1 MAVTINIPSQVKTYA
16 NLAAFPVSGS
26 LKTIYI
32 AEDTNKTYRWT
43 GSVYVEISASAAMT
57 WGQIGGT
64 LSNQT
69 DLQNALDAK
78 VPTARTLTING
89 VTQDLSADRTFTI
102 ATGLT
107 VGTTPIA
114 SGTIGRVLFQGTGNV
129 LQQSSSL
136 FWDGTN
142 NRLGIGTETPSYNLD
157 VVSASSPNFRIARTG
172 ATEIRIGASTLAG
185 GGIIGTYSASTLN
198 FLTNGT
204 ESFRIFT
211 TQNIGIN
218 TTTDAGFRLDVNGT
232 ARVATNLFFD
242 RSYATTFYGFN
253 GNSRVYIGAPATNV
267 LALYTDDAERMRI
280 SPTGNVGIGT
290 TTPLVSLDIRTSNN
304 STITPLSS
312 VPNDS
317 TTLLVGNTGTNGILA
332 LGQNNTGQAWLQGRS
347 RLGNGTSQPIL
358 LNPLGGNILIG
369 TTTDAGYKLDVN
381 GTARVQG
388 NSFEVTNGTNK
399 IAITSTQIS
408 CLAGVSVSDLNIVAG
423 PISAP
428 NSILGIGTT
437 VSGGSTTI
445 LRLGAG
451 NATNASGIVTIIESL
466 RGFAPTSGTATFSFA
481 TWNGTINQTGGAN
494 GITRG
499 LYINPT
505 LTSAADFRAIETT
518 AGRVVFGNLPTSSAG
533 LPTGAIWNDGGTL
546 KIV

>member
-1 MAVTINIPSQVKTYA
+1 
-16 NLAAFPVSGS
+16 
-26 LKTIYI
+26 
-32 AEDTNKTYRWT
+32 
-43 GSVYVEISASAAMT
+43 
-57 WGQIGGT
+57 
-64 LSNQT
+64 
-69 DLQNALDAK
+69 
-78 VPTARTLTING
+78 
-89 VTQDLSADRTFTI
+89 
-102 ATGLT
+102 
-107 VGTTPIA
+107 
-114 SGTIGRVLFQGTGNV
+114 V

-381 GTARVQG
+381 GTARI
-388 NSFEVTNGTNK
+388 TGT
-399 IAITSTQIS
+399 
-408 CLAGVSVSDLNIVAG
+408 
-423 PISAP
+423 
-428 NSILGIGTT
+428 
-437 VSGGSTTI
+437 GST
-445 LRLGAG
+445 G
-451 NATNASGIVTIIESL
+451 ATNAFIIRNSSGDELFRVRDDGNTFNSGGGGLYSVGIV
-466 RGFAPTSGTATFSFA
+466 GTAYGIFGNLSYSA
-481 TWNGTINQTGGAN
+481 SVVLGAQ
-494 GITRG
+494 
-499 LYINPT
+499 
-505 LTSAADFRAIETT
+505 STT
-518 AGRVVFGNLPTSSAG
+518 AGFLPPRMTTTQKNAIASPATGLQVFDTTLNQMSYY
-533 LPTGAIWNDGGTL
+533 NGTTWTN
-546 KIV
+546 I